1 MLRCFDDSPDEPPM
15 TATLPRP
22 RRWTY
27 ADYCR
32 IPADRRRHEIID
44 GEHFVSPSPD
54 IGHQAVSARLT
65 YELLRLVEKAG
76 RGRAFAAPLDVHLGR
91 GTVVQPDLL
100 VVCRRNRSILGTRKV
115 TGAPDLLIEILSPS
129 RRAHDRVRKRRR
141 YERAGVREFWVVD
154 PDAHTV
160 EQFVLRGG
168 RYGAPVIATTAI
180 RLHVVRGVRIDLRHV
195 W

>member
-1 MLRCFDDSPDEPPM
+1 MLRCFDDPPM

-32 IPADRRRHEIID
+32 IPADGRRHEIID

-100 VVCRRNRSILGTRKV
+100 VVCGRNRSILGTRKV

-129 RRAHDRVRKRRR
+129 TRARDRVRKKRR
-141 YERAGVREFWVVD
+141 YERAGVREFWLVD
-154 PDAHTV
+154 PVARRV

-168 RYGAPVIATTAI
+168 RYGAPVIATTAV
-180 RLHVVRGVRIDLRHV
+180 RLHVVRGVRIDLRKV

>member
-1 MLRCFDDSPDEPPM
+1 MLRCTVKTADPPM
-15 TATLPRP
+15 TATLPRTH
-22 RRWTY
+22 RWTY

-32 IPADRRRHEIID
+32 IPEDRRRHEIID

-54 IGHQAVSARLT
+54 IGHQEVSKWLA
-65 YELLRLVEKAG
+65 YELLRLVEKTG
-76 RGRAFAAPLDVHLGR
+76 RGSVFDAPLDVHLGR

-129 RRAHDRVRKRRR
+129 TRSRDCVRKKRR
-141 YERAGVREFWVVD
+141 YERAGVREFWLVD
-154 PDAHTV
+154 PNARTI

-168 RYGAPVIATTAI
+168 RYGAPVVATTAV
-180 RLHVVRGVRIDLRHV
+180 RLHVVRGVAIDLRKV